1 MTTPLYA
8 RALACLEAVLEA
20 APQSGP
26 QARDRDVDHAALC
39 AALHD
44 AEVLLYEAGRLVP

>member
-1 MTTPLYA
+1 MKTLHT
-8 RALACLEAVLEA
+8 RALDALEAFLEA

-26 QARDRDVDHAALC
+26 DAQDRDVDHAALC

-44 AEVLLYEAGRLVP
+44 AEVLLYEAGWLVP